1 MVGVKRPP
9 SFLTQVSNTLV
20 ETLRANGIRAKVE
33 AKRIPGT
40 RVYRLAVLSP
50 QFKAMKHFER
60 QDLVWRIAEKAV
72 SQENQM
78 RISTILTLTPDEV
91 KGK

>member
-9 SFLTQVSNTLV
+9 SFLTQINNTLV
-20 ETLRANGIRAKVE
+20 EILRANGIRAKVE
-33 AKRIPGT
+33 AQRIPGT
-40 RVYRLAVLSP
+40 KVFRLAVLSP

-72 SQENQM
+72 SQEDQM
-78 RISTILTLTPDEV
+78 RISTILTLTPDEA